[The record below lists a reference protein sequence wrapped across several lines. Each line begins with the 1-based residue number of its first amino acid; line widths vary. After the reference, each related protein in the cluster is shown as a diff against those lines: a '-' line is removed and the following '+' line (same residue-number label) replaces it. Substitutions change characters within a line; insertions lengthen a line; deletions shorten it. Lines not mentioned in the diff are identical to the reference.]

1 MSFEQLKNKRESN
14 LAKMLTATGGKQG
27 GGGEKKSK
35 EDYEDKRF
43 WKPTRDE
50 NDVAYAVLRFLPAN
64 EGQDLPW
71 VQYFDHFFKGPTGQW
86 YVEKSLTSIGQ
97 PDPLGESNKALWD
110 TEIESNKNI
119 ARARKR
125 KLHYV
130 SNVLVIS
137 DPLKP
142 ENEGK
147 VMLYNYGTQIHQKL
161 MAAMKPDF
169 ADEKPIDPFDFW
181 EGANFKLKMRPKKM
195 KQSNGKEVVF
205 PTYDD
210 SAFVEASELSDNE
223 AVLKGIY
230 ESLYDLGEFTDPKS
244 FKTYDELAKRLAEV
258 LDIAPPAPTM
268 ESAPPVMEESAPV
281 VEAPPIPE
289 KTDSYSSGEED
300 EMDDIMSHFAKMSDE
315 D

>member
-14 LAKMLTATGGKQG
+14 LAKMLGSAGGPA
-27 GGGEKKSK
+27 GGEKKKTK

-50 NDVAYAVLRFLPAN
+50 NDVAYAVIRFLPAN

-97 PDPLGESNKALWD
+97 ADPLGESNKALWD

-130 SNVLVIS
+130 SNILVIS

-147 VMLYNYGTQIHQKL
+147 VMLYNYGTQIHQKW

-210 SAFVEASELSDNE
+210 SAFTEASELSDNE
-223 AVLKGIY
+223 QALKGIY
-230 ESLYDLGEFTDPKS
+230 DTLYDLGEFTDPAN
-244 FKTYDELAKRLAEV
+244 FKTYDQLAQRLAEV
-258 LDIAPPAPTM
+258 LDIAPPKGSM
-268 ESAPPVMEESAPV
+268 ESAPPVLEQSAPV
-281 VEAPPIPE
+281 VEAPPIPAQ
-289 KTDSYSSGEED
+289 TDSYTSGQED
-300 EMDDIMSHFAKMSDE
+300 EMDDIMSHFAKMSEE